1 VAVFL
6 LLTPG
11 IQILHRSGKQIACS
25 VLLLTESMIER
36 LQKGYRLRAH
46 SKIHAPG
53 RGEKISRDILE
64 KVDRKIEIVN
74 NGLL

>member
-1 VAVFL
+1 MSPNL
-6 LLTPG
+6 PNYWKYT
-11 IQILHRSGKQIACS
+11 
-25 VLLLTESMIER
+25 
-36 LQKGYRLRAH
+36 RAH